1 MITDSFDTESK
12 PMIGLRDIYGEQK
25 HLAEVCIV
33 TFSEVIYQSILDSYE
48 CEQIGQ
54 ICACNGNVP
63 IGSFRYQ
70 GKKIAFYLSPIGST
84 AAAQDVLEVNWLTGA
99 TKFIM
104 FGSAGS
110 LSYEKTANRFVI
122 PTAAYRDEGMSYHYA
137 PPADYITV
145 KNSPVLRSLFET
157 LQVPYVEG
165 KTWTT
170 DAILRET
177 AGQAAKRRAEGCI
190 AVEMEIAGVQA
201 VCDYHRLDLYPFL
214 VTGDV
219 LSETGYALGTLS
231 DANHNIDKLRLAL
244 EIAIRL

>member
-12 PMIGLRDIYGEQK
+12 PVISLKDIYGEQK
-25 HLAEVCIV
+25 HLADICLV
-33 TFSEVIYQSILDSYE
+33 TFSKVIYDEILAAYDCEVIA
-48 CEQIGQ
+48 QIG
-54 ICACNGNVP
+54 ACNGNVP
-63 IGSFRYQ
+63 VFCFRQ
-70 GKKIAFYLSPIGST
+70 NGRKIAVYLSPIGAT
-84 AAAQDVLEVNWLTGA
+84 AAAEDVLEVNWLTGA

-110 LSYEKTANRFVI
+110 LDFAKTANRFVI

-145 KNSPVLRSLFET
+145 KNSAVIRKIFDELN
-157 LQVPYVEG
+157 VPYAEG

-177 AGQAAKRRAEGCI
+177 TGQMAKRREEGCI

-201 VCDYHRLDLYPFL
+201 VCDFHGLELYAFL

-219 LSETGYALGTLS
+219 LSEDGYTTGTLR
-231 DANHNIDKLRLAL
+231 DANHNIDKFRLAL
-244 EIAIRL
+244 EIAARV